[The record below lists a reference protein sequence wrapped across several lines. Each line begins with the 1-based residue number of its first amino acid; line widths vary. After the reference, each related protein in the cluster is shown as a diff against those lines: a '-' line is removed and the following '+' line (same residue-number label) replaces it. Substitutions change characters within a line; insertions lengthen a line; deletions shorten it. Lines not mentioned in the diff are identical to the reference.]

1 MISKLPKV
9 EHSRQNGINALILS
23 LLLLLVM
30 VLLSSVMDI
39 FGLRVPT
46 KQIMEYALLMP
57 DIKLGVA
64 PLQTP
69 TCLSRNN
76 TFSEGTLSLL
86 IPFNSL

>member
-1 MISKLPKV
+1 MTSKLPKIKN
-9 EHSRQNGINALILS
+9 SRSNGINALLPL

-39 FGLRVPT
+39 VGLRVPT
-46 KQIMEYALLMP
+46 KQIMDYAFLMP
-57 DIKLGVA
+57 DIQLGVA

-69 TCLSRNN
+69 SCLSRN
-76 TFSEGTLSLL
+76 TIFPEDTLSLL